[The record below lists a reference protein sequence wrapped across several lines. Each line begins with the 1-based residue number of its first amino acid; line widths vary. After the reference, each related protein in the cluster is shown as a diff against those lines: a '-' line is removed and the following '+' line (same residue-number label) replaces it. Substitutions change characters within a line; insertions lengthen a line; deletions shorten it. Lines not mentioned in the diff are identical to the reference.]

1 MKGFMLYLIT
11 YLLEPFVLM
20 ANIIVVLAKNKNL
33 DGYFYIDSVARD
45 RYANYNYRS
54 LWCFLFIKKIGYK
67 FGNDE
72 ETISGVL
79 GKNQRDSEIVTLK
92 TIYICKLRIEN
103 NRFSNMKR
111 AGNLMCNILDTLEKN
126 HCKNAIINF

>member
-1 MKGFMLYLIT
+1 MLYLIT
-11 YLLEPFVLM
+11 YLLEPFVLL

-54 LWCFLFIKKIGYK
+54 LWCFVFIKKIGYK

-79 GKNQRDSEIVTLK
+79 GKNQRDSETVTLK
-92 TIYICKLRIEN
+92 TIYIKIYIRTFRIEN

-111 AGNLMCNILDTLEKN
+111 VGNLMCNILDTLEKD